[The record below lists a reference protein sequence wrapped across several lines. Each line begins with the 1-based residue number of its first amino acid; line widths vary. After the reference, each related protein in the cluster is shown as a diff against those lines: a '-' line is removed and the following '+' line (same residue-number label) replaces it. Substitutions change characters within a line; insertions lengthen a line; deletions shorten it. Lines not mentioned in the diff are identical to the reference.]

1 MGPTVKVVIT
11 LRRPSWGDIALAVA
25 VVVLGQS
32 EVWLR
37 DDVQPRPAA
46 AVCEL
51 VLGAALAWRRVAP
64 TTTVAIVAVAG
75 TVEAIAGVPLQ
86 SPLNPIIA
94 SVIAAYSLFVHASAR
109 RAVAGGGIMLAA
121 IATQSAS
128 QHQELGSFAWAVVL
142 LSGVAA
148 VGWTVRSRTERVGDL
163 EQEALELE
171 RAREEQAREAVTQE
185 RARIARELHD
195 VVSHSISVI
204 AIQAQAVQRRLG
216 PGHEKEVED
225 LRAVES
231 TARQA
236 MVEMRRLLGV
246 LRADGES
253 LPLAPQPGLAQLP
266 ALVDRASKAGLHVEV
281 STTGTPAPLPA
292 GLDLTAYR
300 VVQEALTNT
309 LKHASA
315 RTASVA
321 LGYTTDELRLTVEDD
336 GRSHSDVAAAAP
348 SPGQGHGLIGMA
360 ERVSFYGGRLVT
372 GPLDGRGFRVDVHLP
387 IEPS

>member
-1 MGPTVKVVIT
+1 VIT
-11 LRRPSWGDIALAVA
+11 LRRPSWGDVALAVA
-25 VVVLGQS
+25 VVALGQS

-46 AVCEL
+46 AVCEI

-64 TTTVAIVAVAG
+64 TTTVAVVAVAS
-75 TVEAIAGVPLQ
+75 TLEAVAGVPLQ
-86 SPLNPIIA
+86 APLNPVIA
-94 SVIAAYSLFVHASAR
+94 SVIAAYSLFVHASAH
-109 RAVAGGGIMLAA
+109 RAVAGGGLLLAA

-128 QHQELGSFAWAVVL
+128 QHQELGSFAWAAVL
-142 LSGVAA
+142 LAGVAA
-148 VGWTVRSRTERVGDL
+148 VGWTVRSRTERVDHL
-163 EQEALELE
+163 EQEALDLE
-171 RAREEQAREAVTQE
+171 RAREEQEREAVAHE

-266 ALVDRASKAGLHVEV
+266 ALVDRATKAGLHVEV
-281 STTGTPAPLPA
+281 STTGTPTPLPA

-321 LGYTTDELRLTVEDD
+321 LGYTPGELRLTVEDD
-336 GRSHSDVAAAAP
+336 GSGSRDGAAAAP
-348 SPGQGHGLIGMA
+348 SPGPGHGLIGMA
-360 ERVSFYGGRLVT
+360 ERVGFYGGRLAT
-372 GPLDGRGFRVDVHLP
+372 GPLDGRGFRVDVRLP

>member
-1 MGPTVKVVIT
+1 VGPTVGFVIT
-11 LRRPSWGDIALAVA
+11 LRRPSWGDLALALAVT
-25 VVVLGQS
+25 VLGQY

-37 DDVQPRPAA
+37 DDVQPRPIA

-51 VLGAALAWRRVAP
+51 VLGVALVWRRVAP

-75 TVEAIAGVPLQ
+75 TVEAVGGVPLD

-94 SVIAAYSLFVHASAR
+94 SVIAAYSLFVHATAH
-109 RAVAGGGIMLAA
+109 RAVAGGGLLLAA

-128 QHQELGSFAWAVVL
+128 QHQELGSFAWAAVL
-142 LSGVAA
+142 LAGVAA
-148 VGWTVRSRTERVGDL
+148 VGWTVRSRTERVGTL
-163 EQEALELE
+163 EQEALDLE
-171 RAREEQAREAVTQE
+171 RAREEQAREAVAQE

-246 LRADGES
+246 LRADGEA
-253 LPLAPQPGLAQLP
+253 LPLAPQPGLSQLP
-266 ALVDRASKAGLHVEV
+266 ALIDRATKAGLQVEV
-281 STTGTPAPLPA
+281 RTTGTPAPLPA

-321 LGYTTDELRLTVEDD
+321 LGYTPDELRLTVEDD
-336 GRSHSDVAAAAP
+336 GRGYGDGAATVP
-348 SPGQGHGLIGMA
+348 VPGQGHGLIGMA
-360 ERVSFYGGRLVT
+360 ERVSFYGGQLLT
-372 GPLDGRGFRVDVHLP
+372 GPLDGRGFRVDVRLP
-387 IEPS
+387 IETS

>member
-1 MGPTVKVVIT
+1 VIT
-11 LRRPSWGDIALAVA
+11 LRRPPWGDLALTAA
-25 VVVLGQS
+25 VVALGQS
-32 EVWLR
+32 EVWLQ
-37 DDVQPRPAA
+37 DDVQPRPIA

-51 VLGAALAWRRVAP
+51 ALGAALAWRRVAP
-64 TTTVAIVAVAG
+64 TTTAMVVAVAG
-75 TVEAIAGVPLQ
+75 TVEAVGGVPLNN
-86 SPLNPIIA
+86 PLNPIIA
-94 SVIAAYSLFVHASAR
+94 ALIAAYSLFVHASAR

-128 QHQELGSFAWAVVL
+128 QHQELGSFAWAAVL
-142 LSGVAA
+142 LAGVAA
-148 VGWTVRSRTERVGDL
+148 VGWTVRSRTERVGHL
-163 EQEALELE
+163 EHEVLDMEA
-171 RAREEQAREAVTQE
+171 AREQQAREAVAQE

-204 AIQAQAVQRRLG
+204 AIQVQAVQRRLG

-281 STTGTPAPLPA
+281 RTTGTPAPLPA

-315 RTASVA
+315 RTASIA
-321 LGYTTDELRLTVEDD
+321 LGYTTGELRLTVEDD
-336 GRSHSDVAAAAP
+336 GRGHDGGAATVP

-360 ERVSFYGGRLVT
+360 ERVSFYGGRLAT
-372 GPLDGRGFRVDVHLP
+372 GPLDGRGFRVDVRLP

>member
-1 MGPTVKVVIT
+1 VIT
-11 LRRPSWGDIALAVA
+11 LRRPSWGDVALAVA
-25 VVVLGQS
+25 VVALGQS

-46 AVCEL
+46 AVCEI

-64 TTTVAIVAVAG
+64 TTTVAVVAVAS
-75 TVEAIAGVPLQ
+75 TLEAVAGVPLQ
-86 SPLNPIIA
+86 APLNPVIA
-94 SVIAAYSLFVHASAR
+94 SVIAAYSLFVHASAH
-109 RAVAGGGIMLAA
+109 RAVAGGGLLLAA

-128 QHQELGSFAWAVVL
+128 QHQELGSFAWATVL
-142 LSGVAA
+142 MAGVAA
-148 VGWTVRSRTERVGDL
+148 VGWTVRSRTERVGHL
-163 EQEALELE
+163 EQEALDLE
-171 RAREEQAREAVTQE
+171 RAREEQAREAVAQE
-185 RARIARELHD
+185 RARLARELHD

-216 PGHEKEVED
+216 PGHEQEVED

-266 ALVDRASKAGLHVEV
+266 ALVDRATKAGLQVEV
-281 STTGTPAPLPA
+281 RTTGTPAPLPA

-309 LKHASA
+309 LKHAAA

-321 LGYTTDELRLTVEDD
+321 LGYTPDELRLTVEDD
-336 GRSHSDVAAAAP
+336 GCGEGAANAH
-348 SPGQGHGLIGMA
+348 PGQGHGLIGMA
-360 ERVSFYGGRLVT
+360 ERVSFYGGRLHT
-372 GPLDGRGFRVDVHLP
+372 GPLDGRGFRVDVRLP

>member
-1 MGPTVKVVIT
+1 VIT
-11 LRRPSWGDIALAVA
+11 LRRPSWGDLALALAVT
-25 VVVLGQS
+25 VLGQS

-37 DDVQPRPAA
+37 DDVQPRPVA

-51 VLGAALAWRRVAP
+51 VLGVALAWRRVAP
-64 TTTVAIVAVAG
+64 TTTVAVVAVAG
-75 TVEAIAGVPLQ
+75 TVEAIGGVPLQ

-94 SVIAAYSLFVHASAR
+94 AVIAAYSLFVHATAH
-109 RAVAGGGIMLAA
+109 RAVAGGGLLLAA

-128 QHQELGSFAWAVVL
+128 QHQELGSFAWAAVL
-142 LSGVAA
+142 LAGVAA
-148 VGWTVRSRTERVGDL
+148 VGWTVRSRTERVDHL
-163 EQEALELE
+163 EQEALDLE
-171 RAREEQAREAVTQE
+171 RAREEQEREAVAHE

-204 AIQAQAVQRRLG
+204 AIQTQAVQRRLG

-266 ALVDRASKAGLHVEV
+266 ALVDRATKAGLHVEV
-281 STTGTPAPLPA
+281 STTGTPTPLPA

-321 LGYTTDELRLTVEDD
+321 LGYTPGELRLTVEDD
-336 GRSHSDVAAAAP
+336 GSGSRDGAAAAP
-348 SPGQGHGLIGMA
+348 SPGPGHGLIGMA
-360 ERVSFYGGRLVT
+360 ERVGFYGGRLAT
-372 GPLDGRGFRVDVHLP
+372 GPLDGRGFRVDVRLP

>member
-1 MGPTVKVVIT
+1 VIT
-11 LRRPSWGDIALAVA
+11 VRRPSRGDIALALA

-64 TTTVAIVAVAG
+64 MTTVAVVAVAG
-75 TVEAIAGVPLQ
+75 TVEAVAGVPLQ

-94 SVIAAYSLFVHASAR
+94 SVIAAYSLFVHATAH
-109 RAVAGGGIMLAA
+109 RAVAGGGLLLAA

-128 QHQELGSFAWAVVL
+128 QHQELGSFAWATVL
-142 LSGVAA
+142 MAGVAA
-148 VGWTVRSRTERVGDL
+148 VGWTVRSRTERVGHL
-163 EQEALELE
+163 EREALDLQ
-171 RAREEQAREAVTQE
+171 RAREEQAREAVALE

-253 LPLAPQPGLAQLP
+253 LPLAPQPGLIQLP
-266 ALVDRASKAGLHVEV
+266 ALVDRATKAGLQVEV
-281 STTGTPAPLPA
+281 RTTGTPAPLPA

-315 RTASVA
+315 RKASVA
-321 LGYTTDELRLTVEDD
+321 LGYTPGELRLTVEDD
-336 GRSHSDVAAAAP
+336 GRGHGDGSAADL

-360 ERVSFYGGRLVT
+360 ERVSFYGGRLQS
-372 GPLDGRGFRVDVHLP
+372 GPVDGRGFRVDVRLP
-387 IEPS
+387 IESP

>member
-1 MGPTVKVVIT
+1 VIT
-11 LRRPSWGDIALAVA
+11 FRRPSWGDLALALAVT
-25 VVVLGQS
+25 VLGQS

-51 VLGAALAWRRVAP
+51 VLGAVLAFRRVAP
-64 TTTVAIVAVAG
+64 TTTVVVVAVAS
-75 TVEAIAGVPLQ
+75 TVEALAGVPLQ

-94 SVIAAYSLFVHASAR
+94 SVIAAYSLFVHATAR
-109 RAVAGGGIMLAA
+109 RAVTGGALLLAA

-128 QHQELGSFAWAVVL
+128 QHQELGNFAWAVVL
-142 LSGVAA
+142 MAGVAA
-148 VGWTVRSRTERVGDL
+148 VGWTVRSRTQRVDHL
-163 EQEALELE
+163 EQEALDLE
-171 RAREEQAREAVTQE
+171 RAREEQARQAIAQE

-253 LPLAPQPGLAQLP
+253 LPLAPQPGLSQLP
-266 ALVDRASKAGLHVEV
+266 ALVDRATKAGLRVEV
-281 STTGTPAPLPA
+281 TTTGTPEPLPA

-321 LGYTTDELRLTVEDD
+321 LGYAPGELRLTVEDD
-336 GRSHSDVAAAAP
+336 GRGHADGVGAAP
-348 SPGQGHGLIGMA
+348 SPGRGHGLIGMA
-360 ERVSFYGGRLVT
+360 ERVSFYGGRLHT
-372 GPLDGRGFRVDVHLP
+372 GPLDGRGFRVDVRLP

>member
-1 MGPTVKVVIT
+1 MIT
-11 LRRPSWGDIALAVA
+11 LRRPSWGDIALAAA
-25 VVVLGQS
+25 VLVLGQS

-64 TTTVAIVAVAG
+64 LTTVAVVAVAG
-75 TVEAIAGVPLQ
+75 TVEALAGVPLQ

-94 SVIAAYSLFVHASAR
+94 SVIAAYSLFVHATAH
-109 RAVAGGGIMLAA
+109 RAVAGGGLLLAA
-121 IATQSAS
+121 VATQSAS
-128 QHQELGSFAWAVVL
+128 QHQELGSFAWATVL
-142 LSGVAA
+142 MAGVAA
-148 VGWTVRSRTERVGDL
+148 VGWTVRSRTERVGHL
-163 EQEALELE
+163 EQEALDLA
-171 RAREEQAREAVTQE
+171 RAREEQEREAVAHE

-204 AIQAQAVQRRLG
+204 AIQTQAVQRRLG

-266 ALVDRASKAGLHVEV
+266 ALVDRATKAGLHVEV
-281 STTGTPAPLPA
+281 STTGTPTPLPA

-321 LGYTTDELRLTVEDD
+321 LGYTPGELRLTVEDD
-336 GRSHSDVAAAAP
+336 GSGSRDGAAAAP
-348 SPGQGHGLIGMA
+348 SPGPGHGLIGMA
-360 ERVSFYGGRLVT
+360 ERVGFYGGRLAT
-372 GPLDGRGFRVDVHLP
+372 GPLDGRGFRVDVRLP

>member
-1 MGPTVKVVIT
+1 
-11 LRRPSWGDIALAVA
+11 
-25 VVVLGQS
+25 
-32 EVWLR
+32 
-37 DDVQPRPAA
+37 
-46 AVCEL
+46 
-51 VLGAALAWRRVAP
+51 
-64 TTTVAIVAVAG
+64 
-75 TVEAIAGVPLQ
+75 VEALAGVPLQ

-94 SVIAAYSLFVHASAR
+94 SVIAAYSLFVHATAR
-109 RAVAGGGIMLAA
+109 RAVTGGALLLAA

-128 QHQELGSFAWAVVL
+128 QHQELGNFAWAVVL
-142 LSGVAA
+142 MAGVAA
-148 VGWTVRSRTERVGDL
+148 VGWTVRSRTQRVDHL
-163 EQEALELE
+163 EQEALDLE
-171 RAREEQAREAVTQE
+171 RAREEQARQAIAHE

-253 LPLAPQPGLAQLP
+253 LPLAPQPGLSQLP
-266 ALVDRASKAGLHVEV
+266 ALVDRATKAGLRVEV
-281 STTGTPAPLPA
+281 TTTGTPEPLPA

-321 LGYTTDELRLTVEDD
+321 LGYAPGELRLTVEDD
-336 GRSHSDVAAAAP
+336 GRGHADGVGAAP
-348 SPGQGHGLIGMA
+348 SPGRGHGLIGMA
-360 ERVSFYGGRLVT
+360 ERVSFYGGRLHT
-372 GPLDGRGFRVDVHLP
+372 GPLDGRGFRVDVRLP

>member
-1 MGPTVKVVIT
+1 VGLTVDSVIT
-11 LRRPSWGDIALAVA
+11 VRRPSWGDIALALA

-37 DDVQPRPAA
+37 DDVQPRPVA

-51 VLGAALAWRRVAP
+51 VLGVALAWRRVAP
-64 TTTVAIVAVAG
+64 TTTVAVVAVAG
-75 TVEAIAGVPLQ
+75 TVEAVAGVPLQ
-86 SPLNPIIA
+86 SPLNPVIA
-94 SVIAAYSLFVHASAR
+94 AVIAAYSLFVHATAH
-109 RAVAGGGIMLAA
+109 RAVAGGGLLLAA

-128 QHQELGSFAWAVVL
+128 QHQELGSFAWATVL
-142 LSGVAA
+142 MAGVAA
-148 VGWTVRSRTERVGDL
+148 VGWTVRSRTERVGHL
-163 EQEALELE
+163 EQEALDLE
-171 RAREEQAREAVTQE
+171 RLREEQAREAVAQE

-204 AIQAQAVQRRLG
+204 AIQAQAVARRLG
-216 PGHEKEVED
+216 PGHDREVED

-246 LRADGES
+246 LRADGEA
-253 LPLAPQPGLAQLP
+253 LPLAPQPGLSQLP
-266 ALVDRASKAGLHVEV
+266 ALVDRAAKAGLHVEV
-281 STTGTPAPLPA
+281 CTTGTPAPLPA

-315 RTASVA
+315 RTASVS
-321 LGYTTDELRLTVEDD
+321 LGYTSSELRLIVEDD
-336 GRSHSDVAAAAP
+336 GCGSRTGATAA
-348 SPGQGHGLIGMA
+348 GGGHGLIGMA
-360 ERVSFYGGRLVT
+360 ERVSFYGGLLQT
-372 GPLDGRGFRVDVHLP
+372 GPLDGRGFRVDVRLP
-387 IEPS
+387 VEPS

>member
-1 MGPTVKVVIT
+1 VIT
-11 LRRPSWGDIALAVA
+11 FRRPSWGDLALALAVT
-25 VVVLGQS
+25 VLGQS

-51 VLGAALAWRRVAP
+51 VLGAVLAFRRVAP
-64 TTTVAIVAVAG
+64 TTTVVVVAVAS
-75 TVEAIAGVPLQ
+75 TVEALAGVPLQ

-94 SVIAAYSLFVHASAR
+94 SVIAAYSLLVHATAR
-109 RAVAGGGIMLAA
+109 RAVTGGALLLAA

-128 QHQELGSFAWAVVL
+128 QHQELGNFAWAVVL
-142 LSGVAA
+142 MAGVAA
-148 VGWTVRSRTERVGDL
+148 VGWTVRSRTQRVDHL
-163 EQEALELE
+163 EQEALDLE
-171 RAREEQAREAVTQE
+171 RAREEQARQAIAQE

-253 LPLAPQPGLAQLP
+253 LPLAPQPGLSQLP
-266 ALVDRASKAGLHVEV
+266 ALVDRATKAGLRVEV
-281 STTGTPAPLPA
+281 TTTGTPEPLPA

-321 LGYTTDELRLTVEDD
+321 LGYAPGELRLTVEDD
-336 GRSHSDVAAAAP
+336 GRGHADGVGAAP
-348 SPGQGHGLIGMA
+348 SPGRGHGLIGMA
-360 ERVSFYGGRLVT
+360 ERVSFYGGRLHT
-372 GPLDGRGFRVDVHLP
+372 GPLDGRGFRVDVRLP

>member
-1 MGPTVKVVIT
+1 VSHTVKVVIT
-11 LRRPSWGDIALAVA
+11 LRRPSWGDLALALAVT
-25 VVVLGQS
+25 VLGQY

-37 DDVQPRPAA
+37 DDVQPRPIA

-51 VLGAALAWRRVAP
+51 VLGIALAWRRVAP
-64 TTTVAIVAVAG
+64 TTTVALVAVAG
-75 TVEAIAGVPLQ
+75 TVEAIGGVPLQ

-94 SVIAAYSLFVHASAR
+94 SVIAAYSLFVHATAH
-109 RAVAGGGIMLAA
+109 RAVAGGGLLLAA

-128 QHQELGSFAWAVVL
+128 QHQELGNFAWAAVL
-142 LSGVAA
+142 LAGVAA
-148 VGWTVRSRTERVGDL
+148 VGWTVRSRTERVGHL
-163 EQEALELE
+163 EQEALDLE
-171 RAREEQAREAVTQE
+171 RAREQQAREAVAQE

-204 AIQAQAVQRRLG
+204 AIQVQAVQRRLG

-281 STTGTPAPLPA
+281 RTTGTPAPLPA

-315 RTASVA
+315 RTASIA
-321 LGYTTDELRLTVEDD
+321 LGYTADELRLTVEDD
-336 GRSHSDVAAAAP
+336 GRGHDDGAATGP

-360 ERVSFYGGRLVT
+360 ERVSFYGGRLAT
-372 GPLDGRGFRVDVHLP
+372 GPLDGRGFRVDVRLP

>member
-1 MGPTVKVVIT
+1 MIT
-11 LRRPSWGDIALAVA
+11 FRRPSWGDLALALAVTA
-25 VVVLGQS
+25 LGQS

-51 VLGAALAWRRVAP
+51 VLGAVLAFRRVAP
-64 TTTVAIVAVAG
+64 TTTVVVVAVAS
-75 TVEAIAGVPLQ
+75 TAEALAGVPLQ

-94 SVIAAYSLFVHASAR
+94 SAIAAYSLFVHATAH
-109 RAVAGGGIMLAA
+109 RAVAGGGLMLAA

-128 QHQELGSFAWAVVL
+128 QHQELGSFAWAAVL
-142 LSGVAA
+142 LAGVAA
-148 VGWTVRSRTERVGDL
+148 VGWTVRSRTERVGHL
-163 EQEALELE
+163 EKEALDLE
-171 RAREEQAREAVTQE
+171 RAREEQAREAVARE

-204 AIQAQAVQRRLG
+204 AIQAQAVARRLG
-216 PGHEKEVED
+216 PGHEKEVDD

-246 LRADGES
+246 LRADGEA
-253 LPLAPQPGLAQLP
+253 LPLAPQPGLDQLP
-266 ALVDRASKAGLHVEV
+266 ALVERATKAGLHVEV
-281 STTGTPAPLPA
+281 TTSGTPVQLPA

-321 LGYTTDELRLTVEDD
+321 LGFAPGELRLTVEDD
-336 GRSHSDVAAAAP
+336 GRGHADGVVAAA

-360 ERVSFYGGRLVT
+360 ERVSFYGGQLRT
-372 GPLDGRGFRVDVHLP
+372 GPLDGRGFRVDVRLP
-387 IEPS
+387 IERS

>member
-1 MGPTVKVVIT
+1 VIT
-11 LRRPSWGDIALAVA
+11 FRRPSWGDLALALAVT
-25 VVVLGQS
+25 VLGQS

-51 VLGAALAWRRVAP
+51 VLGAVLAFRRVAP
-64 TTTVAIVAVAG
+64 TTTVVVVAVAS
-75 TVEAIAGVPLQ
+75 TVEALAGVPLQ

-94 SVIAAYSLFVHASAR
+94 SVIAAYSLFVHATAR
-109 RAVAGGGIMLAA
+109 RAVAGGGLLLAA

-128 QHQELGSFAWAVVL
+128 QHQELGNFAWAAVL
-142 LSGVAA
+142 LAGVAA
-148 VGWTVRSRTERVGDL
+148 VGWTVRSRTERVGHL
-163 EQEALELE
+163 EQEALDLE
-171 RAREEQAREAVTQE
+171 RAREEQARQAIAQE

-253 LPLAPQPGLAQLP
+253 LPLAPQPGLSQLP
-266 ALVDRASKAGLHVEV
+266 ALVDRATKAGLHVEV
-281 STTGTPAPLPA
+281 TTTGTPEPLPA

-321 LGYTTDELRLTVEDD
+321 LEYAPGELRLTVEDD
-336 GRSHSDVAAAAP
+336 GRGHADGVGAAP
-348 SPGQGHGLIGMA
+348 SPGRGHGLIGMA
-360 ERVSFYGGRLVT
+360 ERVSFYGGRLHT
-372 GPLDGRGFRVDVHLP
+372 GPLDGRGFGVDVRLP

>member
-1 MGPTVKVVIT
+1 VIT
-11 LRRPSWGDIALAVA
+11 FRRPSWGDLALALAVT
-25 VVVLGQS
+25 VLGQS

-51 VLGAALAWRRVAP
+51 VLGAVLAFRRVAP
-64 TTTVAIVAVAG
+64 TTTVDVVAVAS
-75 TVEAIAGVPLQ
+75 TVEALAGVPLQ

-94 SVIAAYSLFVHASAR
+94 SVIAAYSLFVHATAR
-109 RAVAGGGIMLAA
+109 RAVTGGALLLAA

-128 QHQELGSFAWAVVL
+128 QHQELGNFAWAVVL
-142 LSGVAA
+142 MAGVAA
-148 VGWTVRSRTERVGDL
+148 VGWTVRSRTQRVDHL
-163 EQEALELE
+163 EQEALDLE
-171 RAREEQAREAVTQE
+171 RAREEQARQAIAHE

-253 LPLAPQPGLAQLP
+253 LPLAPQPGLSQLP
-266 ALVDRASKAGLHVEV
+266 ALVDRATKAGLRVEV
-281 STTGTPAPLPA
+281 TTTGTPEPLPA

-321 LGYTTDELRLTVEDD
+321 LGYAPGELRLTVEDD
-336 GRSHSDVAAAAP
+336 GRGHADGVGAAP
-348 SPGQGHGLIGMA
+348 SPGRGHGLIGMA
-360 ERVSFYGGRLVT
+360 ERVSFYGGRLHT
-372 GPLDGRGFRVDVHLP
+372 GPLDGRGFRVDVRLP